1 MTPNLYIIS
10 GCNGAGKT
18 TASFTLLPEILYCDT
33 FINADEIAKGLSPFN
48 PEKARIAAGKIMLEL
63 LQKNVTKK
71 VDFAFETTLATKG
84 LLNTVKAAK
93 RNGYNITL
101 LYFWLDSPEL
111 AIQRVSSR
119 VSQGGHDIPVDTI
132 RRRYYSGIKNF
143 FTIYMVEAD
152 FWMIINNSGQ
162 ISEIIAEGTGGQID
176 KISNIRIFDQIK
188 SQVSK

>member
-18 TASFTLLPEILYCDT
+18 TASFTILPEMLNCDT
-33 FINADEIAKGLSPFN
+33 FINADEIAKGLSPLN

-63 LQKNVTKK
+63 LQKNVKNK
-71 VDFAFETTLATKG
+71 ADFAFETTLATKG
-84 LLNTVKAAK
+84 LINTVKTAK

-143 FTIYMVEAD
+143 FTLYMVEAD